1 MLKAGTTNIGRT
13 LYTLDHLDEYT
24 DANKVNKHVSIGSRY
39 RKMYEDEA
47 SFEADFKSYTK
58 FMFVRE
64 PIERLLSA
72 YKSRNPGS
80 MFKHRNYTFQSFQSF
95 LEKIAATPHGKTN
108 RHHYSYFRMCS
119 RINFDFIGSV
129 DSVNEDM
136 NTILQPVGADKY
148 ITLPKRNQT
157 GYSPQKTS
165 ETLQKYLKDI
175 PKSLIKKLY
184 EKYYWDYFLFGFAK
198 PDF

>member
-13 LYTLDHLDEYT
+13 LYALDHLDEYT

-39 RKMYEDEA
+39 RKMYEDKA

-72 YKSRNPGS
+72 YKSHNPGS
-80 MFKHRNYTFQSFQSF
+80 MFRHHNYTFQAF
-95 LEKIAATPHGKTN
+95 LEKIAATPHENTN
-108 RHHYSYFRMCS
+108 VHHYSYSRMCS
-119 RINFDFIGSV
+119 PCRIKFDFIGSV
-129 DSVNEDM
+129 DNFNEDM
-136 NTILQPVGADKY
+136 NKILQSVGADKY
-148 ITLPKRNQT
+148 ITLPKPNET
-157 GYSPQKTS
+157 GYSPQKTT
-165 ETLQKYLKDI
+165 ETLQKILKDI
-175 PKSLIKKLY
+175 PKSLIRKVY